1 MRHTRKLPRLVQKR
15 ELKTRF
21 QTRQAWQASPALA
34 CLLRLSGS
42 ALWGR
47 LALLTLCLC
56 VLALSGCVP
65 ALDPAQ
71 TQISGQQHV
80 SSTPTYVAIGASDT
94 FGIGADNPYSE
105 NWPTDLTFLL
115 ENHVHLINLGI
126 PSMTVHAALT
136 TELPVALDA
145 HPALVTIWLAVNDLA
160 TNVPVDSYS
169 RDLDTMLSR
178 LQAAAPH
185 AKIAVG
191 NVPDL
196 TSVPFFFSYD
206 QTSLRQQ
213 MVAYNAA
220 IASVVRRHHVL
231 LADLSGQGYN
241 LQEFPE
247 YISGDGL
254 HPSTAGY
261 MRLAQVFYEALLQKG

>member
-15 ELKTRF
+15 ELKTRI
-21 QTRQAWQASPALA
+21 QPRQARQASPDLV

-42 ALWGR
+42 ALRAR
-47 LALLTLCLC
+47 LALLVLCA
-56 VLALSGCVP
+56 LALSGCVP
-65 ALDPAQ
+65 ALDPAPA
-71 TQISGQQHV
+71 QISGQQHV

-136 TELPVALDA
+136 SELPVALDT

-160 TNVPVDSYS
+160 TNVPVSSYS

-178 LQAAAPH
+178 LQAAAPR
-185 AKIAVG
+185 AKIVVG

-196 TSVPFFFSYD
+196 TSVPFFFSYN
-206 QTSLRQQ
+206 QTTLLQQ
-213 MVAYNAA
+213 MATYNAA

-261 MRLAQVFYEALLQKG
+261 MRLAQVFYDALLQKG